1 MDFSPGKQNFLNGN
15 RQIFSSEK
23 MEKVLV
29 IGCPGAGKSTFARKL
44 RDRTSLPLYYLD
56 MIWHRADGTNISR
69 EAFVRQVSE
78 IAGREQWIID
88 GNYLNSLEM
97 RLQECDTV
105 FLLDYPL
112 ELCLAGA
119 KERIGEKREDLPW
132 IETEFDQEF
141 RRWIVDFPKEQLPR
155 IYRMLEKYSDNRELF
170 VFRKREDA
178 EAYLALLEQ
187 RKMSRETKGKRLWI
201 F

>member
-1 MDFSPGKQNFLNGN
+1 MK
-15 RQIFSSEK
+15 
-23 MEKVLV
+23 KVIV

-78 IAGREQWIID
+78 IVGREQWIID

-105 FLLDYPL
+105 FLLDYPT
-112 ELCLAGA
+112 ELCLDGA
-119 KERIGEKREDLPW
+119 KERIGKKREDLPW
-132 IETEFDQEF
+132 VEEEFDPEF
-141 RRWIVDFPKEQLPR
+141 RQWIEDFSRDQLPEIR
-155 IYRMLEKYSDNRELF
+155 R
-170 VFRKREDA
+170 
-178 EAYLALLEQ
+178 LLEQ
-187 RKMSRETKGKRLWI
+187 YGEGREVHVFHSRAEADDWLRTFPGV
-201 F
+201 

>member
-1 MDFSPGKQNFLNGN
+1 MKKA
-15 RQIFSSEK
+15 I
-23 MEKVLV
+23 V

-78 IAGREQWIID
+78 IVGREQWIID

-105 FLLDYPL
+105 FLLDYPT
-112 ELCLAGA
+112 ELCLDGA
-119 KERIGEKREDLPW
+119 KERIGKKREDLPW
-132 IETEFDQEF
+132 VE
-141 RRWIVDFPKEQLPR
+141 
-155 IYRMLEKYSDNRELF
+155 
-170 VFRKREDA
+170 
-178 EAYLALLEQ
+178 
-187 RKMSRETKGKRLWI
+187 
-201 F
+201 

>member
-15 RQIFSSEK
+15 RQTFSSEK

>member
-1 MDFSPGKQNFLNGN
+1 MK
-15 RQIFSSEK
+15 
-23 MEKVLV
+23 KVIV

-78 IAGREQWIID
+78 IVGREQWIID

-105 FLLDYPL
+105 FLLDYPT
-112 ELCLAGA
+112 ELCLDGV
-119 KERIGEKREDLPW
+119 KERIGKKREDLPW
-132 IETEFDQEF
+132 VEKEFDREF
-141 RRWIVDFPKEQLPR
+141 RQWISRRTSSPVSTRCWKSTAAAGSSLFSGKE
-155 IYRMLEKYSDNRELF
+155 RMQMHTWLCWNRGN
-170 VFRKREDA
+170 
-178 EAYLALLEQ
+178 
-187 RKMSRETKGKRLWI
+187 KGK
-201 F
+201 